1 MSPAIDAPPPGRL
14 TPGRRVLLLTILI
27 FLAPVLVGGSL
38 YIFGWRPTKMAN
50 HGELIQPPKALA
62 FGELA
67 GEVRTRTAGKWLL
80 LIAGEGPCETACT
93 ELAEQS
99 RAIQVSLNRDMGRLA
114 RIVLTA
120 APTAALRDL
129 QTRQPDLML
138 VAPPASWQPTLQA
151 GSRHRFYV
159 VDPAGNLMMQYA
171 PEAEAK
177 GVRADLERLL
187 KHSWIG

>member
-62 FGELA
+62 FEELA

-80 LIAGEGPCETACT
+80 LIAGDGPCETACT

-120 APTAALRDL
+120 APTPALRDL
-129 QTRQPDLML
+129 QTRQPDLMV
-138 VAPPASWQPTLQA
+138 VAPPAKPVSRSRVAKNTGCAASSSFNRAARELATHPASRQP
-151 GSRHRFYV
+151 
-159 VDPAGNLMMQYA
+159 A
-171 PEAEAK
+171 P
-177 GVRADLERLL
+177 LL
-187 KHSWIG
+187 RG